1 MKWKSNKLVLK
12 VTNDEECLKYKSH
25 SISIFNRFEQFNKL
39 IMSKLSNQTLPIEQP
54 QQQQQQQQSQQHT
67 TNQSKPSQQQ
77 QGDSSTS
84 KKKKNKKNK

>member
-39 IMSKLSNQTLPIEQP
+39 IMSKLSNQTLPMEQP
-54 QQQQQQQQSQQHT
+54 QQQQQQSQQHT
-67 TNQSKPSQQQ
+67 TNQSKPNQQQ